1 MLSYENMWNYS
12 SIMWIPRDINR
23 HVDIYTDICVYAG
36 YIEKYIEDY
45 IKKSNTKY
53 NKNNF
58 FELRSFKFLFLCI

>member
-1 MLSYENMWNYS
+1 MNAYGNMCNYS
-12 SIMWIPRDINR
+12 GIMWIPRDINR
-23 HVDIYTDICVYAG
+23 HVDIYTDICVCAG
-36 YIEKYIEDY
+36 YIEKYIEEY